1 VNLKNLRI
9 VVDER
14 EKKSG
19 IPGLLKGIGI
29 NLEIKTLPI
38 GDYIVAPETVV
49 ERKTISDL
57 VSSVFDGR
65 LFDQCN
71 RLKEH
76 YQFPILLI
84 EGNIDELEEL
94 TENPLVFY
102 GAISSIA
109 LDFKI
114 PVIHTPNASH
124 TAKLLMSMCSR
135 KDASKGPFIKKIRKS
150 NDVQKQQLS
159 ILCSLPGVGE
169 KTAIRMLEKFGTP
182 LRVLSSSTTE
192 LSKVGGLGEA
202 RAKNIKKALQ
212 AQSKH
217 LKKINFILV
226 RKFYLCNN
234 RKVVG
239 DPIHRNSIKT
249 FWST

>member
-1 VNLKNLRI
+1 VNLRKLRI

-19 IPGLLKGIGI
+19 IPDLLKGIGI
-29 NLEIKTLPI
+29 SLEIKMLPV
-38 GDYIVAPETVV
+38 GDYIVAPDTVV

-57 VSSVFDGR
+57 VSSIFDGR

-84 EGNIDELEEL
+84 EGDIDEIEEL
-94 TENPLVFY
+94 TENPLIFY

-109 LDFKI
+109 IDFKI

-124 TAKLLMSMCSR
+124 TSKLLISMCSR

-150 NDVQKQQLS
+150 RDIQKQQLS
-159 ILCSLPGVGE
+159 VLCSLPGVGE

-182 LRVLSSSTTE
+182 LMVLSSSITE

-202 RAKNIKKALQ
+202 RAKNIKKVLQ
-212 AQSKH
+212 EQSKH
-217 LKKINFILV
+217 LKKTNQ
-226 RKFYLCNN
+226 
-234 RKVVG
+234 
-239 DPIHRNSIKT
+239 KT
-249 FWST
+249 LHDA

>member
-1 VNLKNLRI
+1 VNLKNQRI

-38 GDYIVAPETVV
+38 GDYIVAPETGV

-57 VSSVFDGR
+57 VSSIFDGR

-84 EGNIDELEEL
+84 EGNIDEIEEL
-94 TENPLVFY
+94 TENSLVFY

-124 TAKLLMSMCSR
+124 TVKLLMSMCSR

-182 LRVLSSSTTE
+182 LMVLSSSTTE
-192 LSKVGGLGEA
+192 LSKVNGLGEA
-202 RAKNIKKALQ
+202 RAKNIKKVLQ
-212 AQSKH
+212 AQSKR
-217 LKKINFILV
+217 LKKT
-226 RKFYLCNN
+226 
-234 RKVVG
+234 
-239 DPIHRNSIKT
+239 SQKT
-249 FWST
+249 LHDT

>member
-84 EGNIDELEEL
+84 EGNIDE
-94 TENPLVFY
+94 NRR
-102 GAISSIA
+102 I
-109 LDFKI
+109 D
-114 PVIHTPNASH
+114 
-124 TAKLLMSMCSR
+124 R
-135 KDASKGPFIKKIRKS
+135 KFTC
-150 NDVQKQQLS
+150 
-159 ILCSLPGVGE
+159 ILW
-169 KTAIRMLEKFGTP
+169 R
-182 LRVLSSSTTE
+182 
-192 LSKVGGLGEA
+192 
-202 RAKNIKKALQ
+202 
-212 AQSKH
+212 
-217 LKKINFILV
+217 NFI
-226 RKFYLCNN
+226 YC
-234 RKVVG
+234 
-239 DPIHRNSIKT
+239 T
-249 FWST
+249 

>member
-1 VNLKNLRI
+1 MNLKNLRI

-38 GDYIVAPETVV
+38 GDYIVAPETIV

-76 YQFPILLI
+76 YKFPILLI
-84 EGNIDELEEL
+84 EGNIDEIEEL
-94 TENPLVFY
+94 TENSLVFY

-124 TAKLLMSMCSR
+124 TSKLLISMCSR

-150 NDVQKQQLS
+150 RDIQKQQLS
-159 ILCSLPGVGE
+159 MLCSLPGVGE

-182 LRVLSSSTTE
+182 LMVLSSSITE

-202 RAKNIKKALQ
+202 RAKNIKKVLQ
-212 AQSKH
+212 QQSKH
-217 LKKINFILV
+217 LKKTNQ
-226 RKFYLCNN
+226 
-234 RKVVG
+234 
-239 DPIHRNSIKT
+239 KT
-249 FWST
+249 LHDA

>member
-84 EGNIDELEEL
+84 EGNIDEIEEL
-94 TENPLVFY
+94 TENSLVFY

-150 NDVQKQQLS
+150 NDMQKQQLS

-182 LRVLSSSTTE
+182 LRVLSSSITE
-192 LSKVGGLGEA
+192 LSKVSGLGNA
-202 RAKNIKKALQ
+202 RAKNIKKILQ
-212 AQSKH
+212 AQSKY
-217 LKKINFILV
+217 LKKT
-226 RKFYLCNN
+226 
-234 RKVVG
+234 
-239 DPIHRNSIKT
+239 SQKT
-249 FWST
+249 LHDT

>member
-1 VNLKNLRI
+1 MNLKNIRI

-19 IPGLLKGIGI
+19 IPGILKGIGI

-84 EGNIDELEEL
+84 EGNIDEIEEL
-94 TENPLVFY
+94 TENSLVFY

-109 LDFKI
+109 IDFKI
-114 PVIHTPNASH
+114 PVIPTPNATH
-124 TAKLLMSMCSR
+124 TSKLLISMCS
-135 KDASKGPFIKKIRKS
+135 K
-150 NDVQKQQLS
+150 
-159 ILCSLPGVGE
+159 
-169 KTAIRMLEKFGTP
+169 RMQA
-182 LRVLSSSTTE
+182 RVHL
-192 LSKVGGLGEA
+192 
-202 RAKNIKKALQ
+202 
-212 AQSKH
+212 
-217 LKKINFILV
+217 LKKLENQMIYKNNNFLCCAVYLV
-226 RKFYLCNN
+226 
-234 RKVVG
+234 
-239 DPIHRNSIKT
+239 
-249 FWST
+249 

>member
-1 VNLKNLRI
+1 MNLKKLRI

-19 IPGLLKGIGI
+19 IPDILKGIGI
-29 NLEIKTLPI
+29 NLEIKTLPV

-65 LFDQCN
+65 LFDQCS

-84 EGNIDELEEL
+84 EGDIDEIEKLI
-94 TENPLVFY
+94 ENPFVFY

-109 LDFKI
+109 IDFKI
-114 PVIHTPNASH
+114 PVIHTPNATH
-124 TAKLLMSMCSR
+124 TSKLLISMCSR
-135 KDASKGPFIKKIRKS
+135 KDTISGPFIKKIRKS
-150 NDVQKQQLS
+150 NNLQKQQLS
-159 ILCSLPGVGE
+159 MLCSLPGVGE

-182 LRVLSSSTTE
+182 LKVLNSSVTE
-192 LSKVGGLGEA
+192 LSKVSGLGEA
-202 RAKNIKKALQ
+202 RAKNIKKILKVE
-212 AQSKH
+212 SKH
-217 LKKINFILV
+217 LKKIKQRTLH
-226 RKFYLCNN
+226 
-234 RKVVG
+234 
-239 DPIHRNSIKT
+239 DT
-249 FWST
+249 